1 MDGKPFF
8 CAGKLLLPQ
17 KKTEME
23 GVFHKIEKLRL
34 EHFTCFERAEFE
46 FSPGIN
52 VLIGENGTGKT
63 HILKV
68 AYWAMA
74 INREPKVFSLDT
86 LEIDYFRASENG
98 LDRDKK
104 FQIYFATNIFEW
116 ETVNAE
122 WNPLKGDIWSNL
134 SGPLLF
140 LPPYEMLSWQ
150 QGFINLWQRQE
161 TGFDRTWF
169 DLAVALDGNLLK
181 GKHLEEAIALTK
193 TLEKAIGGQVV
204 KRDGRFFLQFEN
216 EKEAIEAPLVAQG
229 INKLAQLIYLI
240 LNGSLTRDSILFWDE
255 PETNLNP
262 KYVAVVARFI
272 QALARAGVQIFVAT
286 HDYLLTHLLSLA
298 AEYKTENG
306 QTPDIR
312 FFSLYKTE
320 NGTAVESGS
329 SLAALSHNVILDEYA
344 RLHDYELDL
353 YQQKLAVK

>member
-1 MDGKPFF
+1 
-8 CAGKLLLPQ
+8 
-17 KKTEME
+17 ME

-63 HILKV
+63 HVLKV
-68 AYWAMA
+68 AYWAMKGCKSGQGLTNILA
-74 INREPKVFSLDT
+74 E
-86 LEIDYFRASENG
+86 YFQSDESA
-98 LDRDKK
+98 LDRYGQA
-104 FQIYFATNIFEW
+104 FQVVFTTTQRSWGLRRGWTWQIDDPTKRIKN
-116 ETVNAE
+116 
-122 WNPLKGDIWSNL
+122 
-134 SGPLLF
+134 PLLF
-140 LPPYEMLSWQ
+140 LSPFEMLSWQ
-150 QGFINLWQRQE
+150 RGFINLYQRQE

-181 GKHLEEAIALTK
+181 GKHLEEALALTK

-216 EKEAIEAPLVAQG
+216 EAEAIEAPLVAQG

-255 PETNLNP
+255 PENNLNP

-298 AEYKTENG
+298 AEYKPENG
-306 QTPDIR
+306 QTPDIK

-320 NGTAVESGS
+320 NGDTAVESGS